1 MGQLFRDRIFEPLGM
16 TGTVFPDI
24 SSNSIPAPH
33 PRGYFFGDN
42 VLTMT
47 NPALPEAMQQEAIA
61 GTLAPNDVTLIG
73 KMYRS

>member
-33 PRGYFFGDN
+33 PQGYFFGDN

-47 NPALPEAMQQEAIA
+47 NPALPEAIA